1 MSDIQNGELM
11 KRDQTSQSPTVAD
24 STTTTGNGHLTFPDP
39 FNQHHVTSFGIPIH
53 KVGRSPRSHHLCP
66 DYQTSA
72 TTQLRGEASNM
83 PLAAV
88 NLPASLDD
96 VRVKKLPPSSYYIA
110 DFISEEEERL
120 ILQKIAEAP
129 KPRWKQLTHRRLQTW
144 PSDLVNNKLIDAPL
158 PQWLQEPVISR
169 ILSLPLAAD
178 SDSSNL
184 FASSPHKRPNHV
196 LINEYPSGVG
206 IMPHKLSTCLGASL
220 CLNLYQTKEDGAMDP
235 EPVGRILQEPRSLL
249 ITTDDLY
256 TDYLHGIA
264 DVEEDVELSA
274 ETIVNWDL
282 LRSQDD
288 FSAGRSARATRTS
301 LTYRDVMQV
310 SKLGAKFGLF
320 GKK

>member
-1 MSDIQNGELM
+1 
-11 KRDQTSQSPTVAD
+11 
-24 STTTTGNGHLTFPDP
+24 
-39 FNQHHVTSFGIPIH
+39 
-53 KVGRSPRSHHLCP
+53 
-66 DYQTSA
+66 
-72 TTQLRGEASNM
+72 
-83 PLAAV
+83 
-88 NLPASLDD
+88 
-96 VRVKKLPPSSYYIA
+96 
-110 DFISEEEERL
+110 
-120 ILQKIAEAP
+120 
-129 KPRWKQLTHRRLQTW
+129 
-144 PSDLVNNKLIDAPL
+144 
-158 PQWLQEPVISR
+158 
-169 ILSLPLAAD
+169 
-178 SDSSNL
+178 
-184 FASSPHKRPNHV
+184 
-196 LINEYPSGVG
+196 
-206 IMPHKLSTCLGASL
+206 
-220 CLNLYQTKEDGAMDP
+220 MDP

>member
-1 MSDIQNGELM
+1 
-11 KRDQTSQSPTVAD
+11 
-24 STTTTGNGHLTFPDP
+24 
-39 FNQHHVTSFGIPIH
+39 
-53 KVGRSPRSHHLCP
+53 
-66 DYQTSA
+66 
-72 TTQLRGEASNM
+72 M
-83 PLAAV
+83 PLGAV

-120 ILQKIAEAP
+120 ILQK
-129 KPRWKQLTHRRLQTW
+129 
-144 PSDLVNNKLIDAPL
+144 
-158 PQWLQEPVISR
+158 
-169 ILSLPLAAD
+169 
-178 SDSSNL
+178 
-184 FASSPHKRPNHV
+184 
-196 LINEYPSGVG
+196 
-206 IMPHKLSTCLGASL
+206 
-220 CLNLYQTKEDGAMDP
+220 
-235 EPVGRILQEPRSLL
+235 EPRSLL

-264 DVEEDVELSA
+264 DIEEDVELSA

-282 LRSQDD
+282 LRSQND

>member
-1 MSDIQNGELM
+1 
-11 KRDQTSQSPTVAD
+11 
-24 STTTTGNGHLTFPDP
+24 
-39 FNQHHVTSFGIPIH
+39 
-53 KVGRSPRSHHLCP
+53 
-66 DYQTSA
+66 
-72 TTQLRGEASNM
+72 M

-196 LINEYPSGVG
+196 LINEYPPGVG
-206 IMPHKLSTCLGASL
+206 IMPHKLSTWTGLPIIQL
-220 CLNLYQTKEDGAMDP
+220 CEDGAMDP

-282 LRSQDD
+282 VRSQDD

>member
-1 MSDIQNGELM
+1 
-11 KRDQTSQSPTVAD
+11 
-24 STTTTGNGHLTFPDP
+24 
-39 FNQHHVTSFGIPIH
+39 
-53 KVGRSPRSHHLCP
+53 
-66 DYQTSA
+66 
-72 TTQLRGEASNM
+72 M
-83 PLAAV
+83 PLGAV
-88 NLPASLDD
+88 NLPASLDN

-144 PSDLVNNKLIDAPL
+144 PSDLINNKLIDAPL

-178 SDSSNL
+178 PDSSNL
-184 FASSPHKRPNHV
+184 FAGSPHKRPNHV
-196 LINEYPSGVG
+196 LINEYPPGDGAAYHPVVCTVS
-206 IMPHKLSTCLGASL
+206 LGASL
-220 CLNLYQTKEDGAMDP
+220 CLNLYQTKEDGVMDP

-256 TDYLHGIA
+256 IDYLHGIA
-264 DVEEDVELSA
+264 DIEEDVELST
-274 ETIVNWDL
+274 ETIVNWNL
-282 LRSQDD
+282 LRSQED
-288 FSAGRSARATRTS
+288 FPAGRSARATRTS